1 MSEHSVSPKKSSPFL
16 DHQHFRIAFLL
27 LAITGIVAIL
37 LGVVNG
43 LTKDKIAS
51 IAEEKA
57 TAARKAVLS
66 EAAEFEDLGYAEGTV
81 LSAYKALDAEGNLI
95 GFAIETGANG
105 FGGAVDQIVG
115 VKAASIGESVYQL
128 SVSDVAILDIS
139 DETPG
144 VGSKVSNT
152 SFLSQFAGMTAETL
166 ASDFDAVS
174 GASYSSEGVRAGVEA
189 ALALA
194 ENIIEQSGGS
204 VK

>member
-1 MSEHSVSPKKSSPFL
+1 MSEHSVKKQSSSPFL
-16 DHQHFRIAFLL
+16 DNQHFRIALLL

-57 TAARKAVLS
+57 TAARASVLP
-66 EAAEFEDLGYAEGTV
+66 EAAEFENLEYAEGV
-81 LSAYKALDAEGNLI
+81 ILSAYKALDADGNLI

-115 VKAASIGESVYQL
+115 IKAESAGANAYKLSISG
-128 SVSDVAILDIS
+128 VSLLDIS

-144 VGSKVSNT
+144 VGSKVSGA
-152 SFLSQFAGMTAETL
+152 SFLSQFEGMDA
-166 ASDFDAVS
+166 ASLSENFDAVS
-174 GASYSSEGVRAGVEA
+174 GASYSSAGVRDGAEA
-189 ALALA
+189 ALELA
-194 ENIIEQSGGS
+194 QNIIEQSGGS